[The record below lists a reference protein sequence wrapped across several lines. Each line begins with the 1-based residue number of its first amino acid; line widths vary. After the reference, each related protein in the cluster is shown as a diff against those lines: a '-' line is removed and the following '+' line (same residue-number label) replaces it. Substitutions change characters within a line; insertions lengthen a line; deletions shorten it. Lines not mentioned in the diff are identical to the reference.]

1 MALPE
6 RYRFSVADYEL
17 MIEAGILAEDDRV
30 ELLAVEIVAMG
41 RGPACGCGGAHIGR
55 VNVVSNRLVRQVDP
69 AITVSVQNPIRLS
82 DDSEPQPDIAVLRP
96 GTPTHA
102 VPLTADVLLVIEVAE
117 SSRDT
122 DRNVKFPLYAA
133 AGIPEAWLVDLV
145 AGVIERHTE
154 PRNGRYTLVA
164 LAGRGESLPSTVLPH
179 LVFAADDVLG

>member
-17 MIEAGILAEDDRV
+17 MIEAGILTEDDRV
-30 ELLAVEIVAMG
+30 ELLAGEIVEMG
-41 RGPACGCGGAHIGR
+41 PIGGEHVGR

-69 AITVSVQNPIRLS
+69 AVIVSVQNPIRLS
-82 DDSEPQPDIAVLRP
+82 DDSEPQPDIALLRP

-102 VPLTADVLLVIEVAE
+102 VPLAADVLLLIEVAE

-122 DRNVKFPLYAA
+122 DRSVKFPLYAA
-133 AGIPEAWLVDLV
+133 AGIPEAWLVDLA

-179 LVFAADDVLG
+179 LVFAADDVLR

>member
-17 MIEAGILAEDDRV
+17 MIEAGILTEDDRV
-30 ELLAVEIVAMG
+30 ELLAGEVVAMSPTSG
-41 RGPACGCGGAHIGR
+41 EHMGGVNTVADLLADR
-55 VNVVSNRLVRQVDP
+55 VRPDAL
-69 AITVSVQNPIRLS
+69 ISVQNPIRLS
-82 DDSEPQPDIAVLRP
+82 DDSEPEPDIALLRRGAP
-96 GTPTHA
+96 RDV
-102 VPLTADVLLVIEVAE
+102 VPSVADVLLVIEVAY

-179 LVFAADDVLG
+179 LTFAADDVLG

>member
-17 MIEAGILAEDDRV
+17 MIEAGILTEDDRV
-30 ELLAVEIVAMG
+30 ELLAGEIVTMG
-41 RGPACGCGGAHIGR
+41 RGPACGCGGEHVGR

-82 DDSEPQPDIAVLRP
+82 DDSEPQPDIA
-96 GTPTHA
+96 
-102 VPLTADVLLVIEVAE
+102 
-117 SSRDT
+117 
-122 DRNVKFPLYAA
+122 LYAT

>member
-17 MIEAGILAEDDRV
+17 MIEAGILTEDDRV
-30 ELLAVEIVAMG
+30 ELLAGEIVTMG

-82 DDSEPQPDIAVLRP
+82 DDSEPQPDIA
-96 GTPTHA
+96 
-102 VPLTADVLLVIEVAE
+102 
-117 SSRDT
+117 
-122 DRNVKFPLYAA
+122 LYAT